1 MIEECKDIL
10 ECENKLS
17 PITQKVS
24 LLGEFPLSVEE
35 VYKLGAFIKGQ
46 ISENIQKGT
55 EFLKNKTPTC
65 LACFLIWKGILDY
78 KDGDFWSG
86 IRESTGLSDPKW
98 QARWGKIFINFLKAN
113 GLAFCDIQDAY
124 RYVTPILIH
133 GMIPNSCLDEYFQ
146 KILIPM
152 VKHELADRTDHKEI
166 SFLLRNRR
174 EDDKD
179 RNAIE
184 EEIRKLQ
191 TNKYQISSKLS
202 RDRSLIKIWDD
213 LDKIKA
219 LEQKVGNSDE
229 LTSLPEDPL
238 EYKSKKNVAIQ
249 NLKKEIEKLEKDE
262 RQYEQQRKKFSEI
275 DKEVLANS
283 DAIIQCINIL
293 PELEQE
299 LRKVTELKARENLL
313 KEKIEKHAQSI
324 FSDRWDE
331 LYILLIR
338 DLPFDKLKD
347 KIEAFN
353 SRRISESGARQG
365 YFENILRVIKEWA
378 YYFFSHFRKGEK
390 TAKEIQVEIS
400 EMLKDLPINKRV
412 IECPQTE
419 LVYNLKKLCDNHET
433 ICDLR
438 EIRESLEREGSGHI
452 SKIKNVAET
461 VGVDDTDNI
470 KYAVMAM
477 QNKLADAQ
485 RNRQL
490 ANQAEQEIKN
500 IENNITELKVKKLSL
515 AEELQEIN
523 GRLVKL
529 GKGDI
534 KLGVERLEQRRD
546 AQLKTEFVRNDLMRV
561 YPDLK
566 SLEQEK
572 DEAQKD
578 GKDKSYYNL
587 EIKALDVEIQQI
599 EQRITELE
607 EKLELIPVQFP
618 YVDEPI
624 RRFLLYGGDM
634 ARDFLVQ
641 SIQMVN
647 QTIKEKNVPS
657 ADEIGLPKR
666 IVTRFEEWWKK
677 REKIEEEEIDDGSP
691 IQKPQERFRSP
702 VISLDTA
709 IGEIN
714 VHFSPQRFLIAKDIT
729 EICLIMNEDK
739 PSSHKER
746 LKVYKDNRKLLE
758 TGKID
763 FPLPFP
769 SDCYEFCLTI
779 GSEITKSWNISGIS
793 QEKPFMA
800 FDYNSKKLIQG
811 AEELPKGK
819 VWVVL
824 HNRFILEPTQV
835 IIEEAPLYRKWRE
848 YKYIELD
855 LSYVGQLDLVDEQG
869 EKKLI
874 AISQEKVFEPILC
887 GWQKQQILGGCYSEE
902 EDIYVGEPPS
912 IRIPIGSDAEIRGW
926 IISILKDKDSTL
938 TESKYY
944 RLSDLEEIS
953 NIDGN
958 EGVIKIPLSNEKC
971 IGNNPVGRFKV
982 RFKNDCQNIDKCFSF
997 CVVPYLK
1004 VEFNKDIYLPYES
1017 DISQVYLRL
1026 EVFEQME
1033 FEPRS
1038 PARIIDHKDSSYG
1051 IETNALEDAIHG
1063 ILRYLFKDYLI
1074 SMPITIEIPRLTW
1087 RLDGLLNNEYSSESN
1102 RIEEIWFG
1110 DLEKAEESLS
1120 LIVSMSSFIHGQGQL
1135 SLRNLEQRSEAK
1147 ITEGKARFDLLRF
1160 SDTLRTDDQPL
1171 QSFQLTVFGSETS
1184 IENVE
1189 LFKVRTRWEVEEIK
1203 CIQSFSEGKINL
1215 QISWKKE
1222 HGKAEAQRVVRLWRI
1237 WEPGS
1242 DPFTMEIPEGACSIE
1257 ISEEQV
1263 KLLPGSYRIYIDVED
1278 SWSAAKPSIPPRN
1291 SLNTIDIQI
1300 QEKILQGQINITSV
1314 IDEDGRTHRL
1324 NDSSSIHIEGKIIN
1338 GTLPN
1343 PDKEIIVKPINEG
1356 WYVGNV
1362 SVVRKSG
1369 VNPFEKTNPL
1379 KLEVVSNQVIST
1391 AEDRDGDGAYFCT
1404 ICKMLFWSKETYQ
1417 KEKKKG
1423 HDNKN
1428 DMLAANFILKFKL
1441 DREGE

>member
-1 MIEECKDIL
+1 MIEKCKDIL

-35 VYKLGAFIKGQ
+35 VDKLGAFIKGQ

-55 EFLKNKTPTC
+55 EFLKKKTPTC
-65 LACFLIWKGILDY
+65 LACFLVWKGILDY

-86 IRESTGLSDPKW
+86 IRESTGLSDPNW
-98 QARWGKIFINFLKAN
+98 QTRWGKIFINFLKAN

-133 GMIPNSCLDEYFQ
+133 GMIPKFCLDEYFQ

-152 VKHELADRTDHKEI
+152 VKHELADPTDHKEI

-179 RNAIE
+179 RNDIE

-219 LEQKVGNSDE
+219 LEQKLGNSDE
-229 LTSLPEDPL
+229 LASLPEDPL
-238 EYKSKKNVAIQ
+238 EYKSKENVAIQ
-249 NLKKEIEKLEKDE
+249 NLKKEIEKLEKEE
-262 RQYEQQRKKFSEI
+262 RQDEQQRKKFSEI

-299 LRKVTELKARENLL
+299 LRKVTEFKARENLL
-313 KEKIEKHAQSI
+313 NEKIEKHAESI

-365 YFENILRVIKEWA
+365 YFENILRIIKEWA
-378 YYFFSHFRKGEK
+378 YYFFSHFKKGEK

-412 IECPQTE
+412 IECPQNE

-438 EIRESLEREGSGHI
+438 EIRKSLEREGSGHI

-578 GKDKSYYNL
+578 GNDKSYYNL
-587 EIKALDVEIQQI
+587 EIKGLDVEIQQI

-607 EKLELIPVQFP
+607 EKLELISVQFP

-624 RRFLLYGGDM
+624 RRFLLYGCDT

-657 ADEIGLPKR
+657 EDEIGLPKR

-714 VHFSPQRFLIAKDIT
+714 VHFSPQRFSITKDIT

-739 PSSHKER
+739 PSLHKER
-746 LKVYKDNRKLLE
+746 LRVYKYNRKLLE
-758 TGKID
+758 TGEID

-769 SDCYEFCLTI
+769 LDCYEFCLTI
-779 GSEITKSWNISGIS
+779 DSEITKSWNISGVS

-800 FDYNSKKLIQG
+800 FDYNSKKLIQV
-811 AEELPKGK
+811 AELPKGRI
-819 VWVVL
+819 WIVL
-824 HNRFILEPTQV
+824 HNRFALEPKI
-835 IIEEAPLYRKWRE
+835 IIEEASLYGKWRE
-848 YKYIELD
+848 YKYRALD
-855 LSYVGQLDLVDEQG
+855 LSDVEQLDLVDEQG
-869 EKKLI
+869 EKKSI
-874 AISQEKVFEPILC
+874 PISQEKVFEPILC
-887 GWQKQQILGGCYSEE
+887 GGQVLRGCHSVE
-902 EDIYVGEPPS
+902 EDIYVGKPPS
-912 IRIPIGSDAEIRGW
+912 IRIPIESDAEIKGW
-926 IISILKDKDSTL
+926 IISILKDSDSTL
-938 TESKYY
+938 AESKYY

-953 NIDGN
+953 NIDVNDG
-958 EGVIKIPLSNEKC
+958 ICKIPLSNEKC
-971 IGNNPVGRFKV
+971 VGESPVGKFTV
-982 RFKNDCQNIDKCFSF
+982 RLKNDGRHIEKWFSF

-1004 VEFNKDIYLPYES
+1004 VEFDKDIYLPYGA
-1017 DISQVYLRL
+1017 DPSQVYLRL
-1026 EVFEQME
+1026 DVIEQVE
-1033 FEPRS
+1033 FEPRN
-1038 PARIIDHKDSSYG
+1038 PARIIYHKDSSYR
-1051 IETNALEDAIHG
+1051 IETNALEDAIQG

-1087 RLDGLLNNEYSSESN
+1087 RLDGLPNNEYSSESN

-1110 DLEKAEESLS
+1110 DLKNADESLS
-1120 LIVSMSSFIHGQGQL
+1120 LIVSMPSFIHGQGQL
-1135 SLRNLEQRSEAK
+1135 SLHNSEQKQKVK
-1147 ITEGKARFDLLRF
+1147 IAEGKARFDLLRF
-1160 SDTLRTDDQPL
+1160 SDTLRTDDQHL

-1189 LFKVRTRWEVEEIK
+1189 LLKIRIRWEVEEIK

-1222 HGKAEAQRVVRLWRI
+1222 HGKAEAQRVVRLWRV
-1237 WEPGS
+1237 WEPNS
-1242 DPFTMEIPEGACSIE
+1242 DPFPIQIPEGVYSIE

-1263 KLLPGSYRIYIDVED
+1263 KLPQGSYRIHIDVED
-1278 SWSAAKPSIPPRN
+1278 SWSAAKPSIPLRN

-1300 QEKILQGQINITSV
+1300 QEKIMQGQINITSV

-1324 NDSSSIHIEGKIIN
+1324 NDSYSIYIEGKIIN

-1369 VNPFEKTNPL
+1369 VNSFKKTNPL
-1379 KLEVVSNQVIST
+1379 KLEVVSNQVIRT
-1391 AEDRDGDGAYFCT
+1391 TEDRDGDCAYFCT